1 MTRVLAF
8 ESSCDECSAA
18 VIEDG
23 SVLAVRTHTQSV
35 HREYGGV
42 VPELA
47 GRSHLE
53 LVDRLC
59 HEVLTDA
66 DLGLDR
72 IDCVAATSGPGLV
85 GSLLIGLHYGQGIAQ
100 GRNLPFRQIHHMEA
114 HLYSAEIES
123 GPMPLPFL
131 VLLVS
136 GGHTLLVLVRGL
148 RDYEI
153 LGSTLDDAIGE
164 AYDKVGKLVGL
175 SFPAGADVDRLAK
188 SGDPHAYAFPISKQ
202 DASLD
207 FSYSGLKTAFRYQI
221 QKMTPQEIAERR
233 SDLLA
238 SFQHAALSSTKA
250 KIVSAVKRV
259 APRALVAAGGVSA
272 NSVLREA
279 MLSTAES
286 VGIPCYV
293 PALRYCAD
301 NAAMIGYLAWKLE
314 QEGVKDSF
322 EVRARPRWSIT
333 DLNRE
338 AARN

>member
-1 MTRVLAF
+1 MRVLAF

-23 SVLAVRTHTQSV
+23 SVLSVRTHTQSV
-35 HREYGGV
+35 HRDFGGV

-53 LVDRLC
+53 LVDVLC
-59 HEVLTDA
+59 KDA
-66 DLGLDR
+66 LKTANTELSAIDL
-72 IDCVAATSGPGLV
+72 VASTSGPGLV

-100 GRNLPFRQIHHMEA
+100 GSEIPFRQIHHMEA

-136 GGHTLLVLVRGL
+136 GGHTQLVMVRGL

-175 SFPAGADVDRLAK
+175 SFPAGADVDRIAAQ
-188 SGDPHAYAFPISKQ
+188 GDPKSFKFPVSLQ
-202 DASLD
+202 DSSLN
-207 FSYSGLKTAFRYQI
+207 FSYSGLKTAFRNQT
-221 QKMTPQEIAERR
+221 QKMTPAEIEQRR
-233 SDLLA
+233 ADLLA
-238 SFQHAALSSTKA
+238 SFQHAALASTVA
-250 KIVSAVKRV
+250 KINSAVHRV
-259 APRALVAAGGVSA
+259 HPLALVAAGGVSA
-272 NSVLREA
+272 NSILRKS
-279 MLSTAES
+279 LQTVAES
-286 VGIPCYV
+286 AGIPCFV

-301 NAAMIGYLAWKLE
+301 NAAMIGYIAWKLE
-314 QEGVKDSF
+314 CAGITDRS
-322 EVRARPRWSIT
+322 EVRARPRWNLEEI
-333 DLNRE
+333 RGE
-338 AARN
+338 AVRG

>member
-1 MTRVLAF
+1 MRVLAF

-18 VIEDG
+18 IIKDG
-23 SVLAVRTHTQSV
+23 KVVSVRTHTQSV
-35 HREYGGV
+35 HRDYGGV

-53 LVDRLC
+53 LIDRLC
-59 HEVLTDA
+59 KEALSDAKIDLTDI
-66 DLGLDR
+66 DLA
-72 IDCVAATSGPGLV
+72 AATSGPGLV

-100 GRNLPFRQIHHMEA
+100 GRNIPFRQIHHMEA
-114 HLYSAEIES
+114 HLYSSEIES

-188 SGDPHAYAFPISKQ
+188 SGDRFAFPFPVSKQ

-207 FSYSGLKTAFRYQI
+207 FSYSGLKTAFRYQT
-221 QKMTPQEIAERR
+221 QKMTPQEIEERR

-238 SFQHAALSSTKA
+238 SFQQAALTSTRS
-250 KIVSAVKRV
+250 KIDAAVKRV
-259 APRALVAAGGVSA
+259 APCALVAAGGVSA
-272 NSVLREA
+272 NSVLRQA
-279 MLSTAES
+279 MIDTAEKA
-286 VGIPCYV
+286 GIPCFV

-314 QEGVKDSF
+314 HEGVEDTH
-322 EVRARPRWSIT
+322 EIRVRPRWSIT
-333 DLNRE
+333 ELNRE
-338 AARN
+338 AARQ

>member
-1 MTRVLAF
+1 MRVLAF
-8 ESSCDECSAA
+8 ESSCDECSASI
-18 VIEDG
+18 VEDG
-23 SVLAVRTHTQSV
+23 KVVSVRTHTQSV
-35 HREYGGV
+35 HRDFGGV

-59 HEVLTDA
+59 QQALGDA
-66 DLGLDR
+66 GITLDE
-72 IDCVAATSGPGLV
+72 INSIAATSGPGLV

-100 GRNLPFRQIHHMEA
+100 GRKLPFRQIHHMEA
-114 HLYSAEIES
+114 HLYSSEIES

-136 GGHTLLVLVRGL
+136 GGHTLLVKVNAL
-148 RDYEI
+148 RNYQI

-188 SGDPHAYAFPISKQ
+188 SGDPHAFPFPVSKQ

-207 FSYSGLKTAFRYQI
+207 FSYSGLKTAFRYQT
-221 QKMTPQEIAERR
+221 QKMTPLEIENRK

-238 SFQHAALSSTKA
+238 SFQYAALTSTKA
-250 KIVSAVKRV
+250 KIDKAIRRV
-259 APRALVAAGGVSA
+259 NPRAIVAAGGVSA

-279 MLSTAES
+279 LTSTAKAA
-286 VGIPCYV
+286 GIPCYV

-301 NAAMIGYLAWKLE
+301 NAAMIAYLAWKLE
-314 QEGVKDSF
+314 CEGIIDNI
-322 EVRARPRWSIT
+322 EVRARPRWSIME
-333 DLNRE
+333 LNQE
-338 AARN
+338 AMHC

>member
-1 MTRVLAF
+1 MRVLAF

-18 VIEDG
+18 LIENG
-23 SVLAVRTHTQSV
+23 SVISVRTHTQSV
-35 HREYGGV
+35 HRDFGGV

-53 LVDRLC
+53 LIDRLC
-59 HEVLTDA
+59 QQALHDA
-66 DLGLDR
+66 EAELAS

-100 GRNLPFRQIHHMEA
+100 GRDLPFRQIHHMEA

-175 SFPAGADVDRLAK
+175 SFPAGAEIDRLAT
-188 SGDPHAYAFPISKQ
+188 SGDPQSYSFPVSKR

-221 QKMTPQEIAERR
+221 QKMTPQEIENRR

-238 SFQHAALSSTKA
+238 SFQFAALASTKS
-250 KIVSAVKRV
+250 KIVSAVQRIS
-259 APRALVAAGGVSA
+259 PRALVAAGGVSA

-279 MLSTAES
+279 MISTALAAG
-286 VGIPCYV
+286 VPCYV
-293 PALRYCAD
+293 PAMRYCAD
-301 NAAMIGYLAWKLE
+301 NAAMVGYLAWKLE
-314 QEGVKDSF
+314 QERVVDHH
-322 EVRARPRWSIT
+322 EVRARPRWTIT
-333 DLNRE
+333 DLNKE
-338 AARN
+338 AARH